1 VIESADERAGPSDIG
16 ATNNQTLEQKR
27 ERIFSMAGQIGTGT
41 FDVNTLVVTEPGAAD
56 APSNIIPVG
65 GDFDISLTF
74 TGTGTP
80 FKGFENLGTA
90 YNVSYYLE
98 GIGANAAEIDLGSMS
113 GNLVPGQGT
122 YQGAATRLS
131 ILANALTPGVYRAAG
146 LVTFPG
152 VPGMTGFVEDLL
164 IQVFQP

>member
-1 VIESADERAGPSDIG
+1 
-16 ATNNQTLEQKR
+16 
-27 ERIFSMAGQIGTGT
+27 MAGQIGTGT

-74 TGTGTP
+74 KGTGTP
-80 FKGFENLGTA
+80 FNGFENLGIA
-90 YNVSYYLE
+90 YKVSYYLE
-98 GIGANAAEIDLGSMS
+98 GIGANADEVDLGSIDK
-113 GNLVPGQGT
+113 NLVPGQGT
-122 YQGAATRLS
+122 YQDADTKLS
-131 ILANALTPGVYRAAG
+131 ILANTLKPGVYRAAG
-146 LVTFPG
+146 LVTFPD